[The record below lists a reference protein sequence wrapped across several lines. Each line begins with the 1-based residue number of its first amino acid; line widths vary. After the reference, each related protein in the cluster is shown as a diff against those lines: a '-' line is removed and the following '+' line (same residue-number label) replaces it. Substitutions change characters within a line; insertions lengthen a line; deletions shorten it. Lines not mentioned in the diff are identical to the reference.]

1 MRLASSLDDATL
13 VANARGYEALLR
25 QRGVSVEAKYYENGG
40 HMTLFQDATRQ
51 DARQRAIA
59 FLKTNLQA

>member
-51 DARQRAIA
+51 DVRQRAIA